1 VNKQGGRLEN
11 RKDGEMEATKM
22 TYGTVVAPLEQRIYT
37 VRGQRVM
44 LDADLA
50 EVYGVETRAL
60 VQAVKRNAGRFPADF
75 VFQMSEPEWDS
86 LRSQI
91 VISKGRGGRRYRPYV
106 FTEHGAVMAANVLN
120 SPRATQMSVFVVRAF
135 IKMRAVLS
143 DNRKLARKLAELER
157 KLSDRLDVHEQAIL
171 HLLRQMQDLLNPPA
185 GPEPPKKEIGFHVRE
200 RRSAYRVKRE
210 ANTVLPSDD

>member
-171 HLLRQMQDLLNPPA
+171 HLLRQMQDLLNRNRRRKKSGFMSGNA
-185 GPEPPKKEIGFHVRE
+185 GQRTG
-200 RRSAYRVKRE
+200 
-210 ANTVLPSDD
+210 